1 MPTVKHTSSQMIWGA
16 MSVDGTAAQYFLPIG
31 VTMNGSRYVNLLR
44 EKLQLHMAVNQCSVF
59 IHDDPPSHRSKVVQ
73 SFLDQQRINM
83 LEWAGNSPD
92 LNPIENLWSTME
104 RKVAEQQPS
113 SLLGLQHAMK

>member
-1 MPTVKHTSSQMIWGA
+1 MPTVKHTPSQMISGA
-16 MSVDGTAAQYFLPIG
+16 MSVDGTAAHYFLPIG
-31 VTMNGSRYVNLLR
+31 VTINGSRYVNLLR

-59 IHDDPPSHRSKVVQ
+59 IHDDPPCHRSKVVQ
-73 SFLDQQRINM
+73 SFLDQQRISV

-113 SLLGLQHAMK
+113 NLLGLQHAMK